1 MSVNSVKISQIVL
14 DGILYDVNV
23 SYKDASGD
31 LFPIENASNFTL
43 FSEDQSKKLH
53 AFILQSVAQIPK
65 TKSLSNYSS
74 IKIEDQGVFSEGNE
88 KLVEMTETIS
98 SIWKQTK
105 AELISHLENS
115 TISVVIPLE
124 NQAAAHAGATRAE
137 HDQEDEEVRIEM
149 NVQPHSQ
156 DPSEEELAQDL
167 LRDAGSVGTSL
178 LSGYIPNSQRPSQ
191 PQLSSILQQPSIKQV
206 LAKEKS
212 NEGYYKE
219 IIDAVF
225 NEVITNRK
233 QTLKDFIES
242 LEEVAQELRKNE
254 SDNTIKKEIS
264 QKLSAQMIEKLKE
277 IHVVGKD
284 SFKNLKQLYTV
295 YQGCAELKDASPTL
309 SETSFTNIIQARR
322 S

>member
-1 MSVNSVKISQIVL
+1 M
-14 DGILYDVNV
+14 
-23 SYKDASGD
+23 
-31 LFPIENASNFTL
+31 
-43 FSEDQSKKLH
+43 
-53 AFILQSVAQIPK
+53 K
-65 TKSLSNYSS
+65 TPRF
-74 IKIEDQGVFSEGNE
+74 QF
-88 KLVEMTETIS
+88 
-98 SIWKQTK
+98 
-105 AELISHLENS
+105 
-115 TISVVIPLE
+115 VIPLE